1 MTIINDFL
9 RSKLKHRLSGIKL
22 SLVPLQICMLRE
34 HEVCGKIPENFLE
47 SANNPAAYENLKEGI
62 NLIQAGMDK
71 VYLAM
76 RKISK

>member
-1 MTIINDFL
+1 
-9 RSKLKHRLSGIKL
+9 
-22 SLVPLQICMLRE
+22 MLRE